1 MKSLDNST
9 CLLHFVTRVIFIKPV
24 FIWIMHIYPTR
35 IKTETA
41 VIKSQLQWHWCF
53 FKYIKKTLHVVTCSC
68 CTRWSDHTLG
78 LPKSIN
84 IKLNCVNK
92 ETEDRYNSLSFQMY
106 IMWTLE
112 ISRVWKTSK
121 SYDHSVINPEL
132 ITFTHQL
139 ETLEK
144 LILQTLFKSIIFSF
158 KGE

>member
-92 ETEDRYNSLSFQMY
+92 ETDRGQLHFTFFSNVYYVDTENIKGLKNFQILWPQCDKSRINYIYSPAWNSG
-106 IMWTLE
+106 I
-112 ISRVWKTSK
+112 V
-121 SYDHSVINPEL
+121 N
-132 ITFTHQL
+132 ITD
-139 ETLEK
+139 
-144 LILQTLFKSIIFSF
+144 II
-158 KGE
+158 